1 MTQKLAVKADT
12 FEDAVFEAKAYNRMG
27 ALDDDVI
34 RDIAF
39 DYDVDENALRDAV
52 YDGFPNG

>member
-1 MTQKLAVKADT
+1 MAQAVIANT
-12 FEDAVFEAKAYNRMG
+12 FEDALAEAKAYNRMG

-39 DYDVDENALRDAV
+39 DYDVDEDKLRDAL
-52 YDGFPNG
+52 GEPWFPVG